1 MRYAAFAV
9 MTLLL
14 TRCQPEQPK
23 PQTVNLVY
31 DSTYQRLIPH
41 VKRGD
46 KISFNQLPQGASI
59 AWNSDTSPCMML
71 DDHTCQIRND
81 ASKIYTFK
89 CAPDTNVRCDPQV
102 AVDED
107 RQENKP
113 NLAVLPPPKD
123 GSRVPVNVVVEISC
137 KNDTIVVAQID
148 PVNLNAP
155 NQALVWNAP
164 RQDVSRWSVVF
175 VPQQGSTPESE
186 QMKICT
192 TTDPISDQ
200 DTHRGCNVP
209 QPAMQAKYYVKA
221 GDPAA
226 GAMCKMSSAPT
237 SIDVQ

>member
-46 KISFNQLPQGASI
+46 KIAFNQLPQGASI

-113 NLAVLPPPKD
+113 NLAVLPPLKD
-123 GSRVPVNVVVEISC
+123 GSRVPVNVVVVNQLQKRHDRCRPNRSRELKCTESGSC
-137 KNDTIVVAQID
+137 
-148 PVNLNAP
+148 LE
-155 NQALVWNAP
+155 
-164 RQDVSRWSVVF
+164 R
-175 VPQQGSTPESE
+175 STPGC
-186 QMKICT
+186 KRLVGRLRAT
-192 TTDPISDQ
+192 T
-200 DTHRGCNVP
+200 R
-209 QPAMQAKYYVKA
+209 
-221 GDPAA
+221 
-226 GAMCKMSSAPT
+226 
-237 SIDVQ
+237 

>member
-89 CAPDTNVRCDPQV
+89 CAPDIMFV
-102 AVDED
+102 AIDKSQWTRIGRRISQISLYCLRPKTD
-107 RQENKP
+107 
-113 NLAVLPPPKD
+113 LACLLTSLLKSAAKTTRLLSPK
-123 GSRVPVNVVVEISC
+123 
-137 KNDTIVVAQID
+137 ID
-148 PVNLNAP
+148 PGELKCTE
-155 NQALVWNAP
+155 LGSCLE
-164 RQDVSRWSVVF
+164 R
-175 VPQQGSTPESE
+175 STPGC
-186 QMKICT
+186 KRLVGRLRAT
-192 TTDPISDQ
+192 T
-200 DTHRGCNVP
+200 R
-209 QPAMQAKYYVKA
+209 
-221 GDPAA
+221 
-226 GAMCKMSSAPT
+226 
-237 SIDVQ
+237 